1 MYFYIKTFGCQQNA
15 ADSERIISILKSQG
29 LKQTLNINKAN
40 RLYINT
46 CMVRQSAEN
55 RIYGFIN
62 NLKTIKKQRRK
73 SLKIILTGCM
83 VGVAFKDQSGKY
95 LKRLKKILPEVDEF
109 LPIENIDFKTLPIRK
124 NKKHAWVPISFGCN
138 NFCSYCI
145 VPYARGREK
154 SRPLNDILNECLQL
168 KNEKYESL
176 TLLGQ
181 NVNSY
186 GSDLIKNK
194 KIKPTYVK
202 YLGKYRI
209 PTLFP
214 YLLEQVAKINFK
226 NIDFISSNPW
236 DFSDELIDVISK
248 NKNITRTIHLPVQ
261 SGDNRI
267 LKKMN
272 RWYTQ
277 KEYLDL
283 IKKVK
288 ENIPEV
294 KFTTDIIVG
303 FPGETK
309 KQFNKT
315 VDLAKKAGFIKA
327 YISIY
332 SPRPLTLAYKKY
344 KDDVD
349 HKEKERRWRALENL
363 INKPNLKKPLIDL

>member
-1 MYFYIKTFGCQQNA
+1 
-15 ADSERIISILKSQG
+15 
-29 LKQTLNINKAN
+29 
-40 RLYINT
+40 
-46 CMVRQSAEN
+46 MVRQSAEN